1 MKKIFTLLAGTVI
14 VAAPVLADDSFV
26 APPYP
31 AAESWVAYVFDRN
44 YERVA
49 TQVIIPKSDM
59 PEFASPVELT
69 SIGVQ
74 VQPQES
80 VTNPYHARIWIA
92 QIDRDSFTARDASQ
106 LVPED
111 ELVLVWEGE
120 FLFEK
125 STETKDYVF
134 QFNNPF
140 PYDPTKNL
148 VVTVSNNGEDG
159 APTPWI
165 RGFNTVDADN
175 NRINR
180 MMYAKTWQTPDD
192 FTLYNCTEYKGIL
205 YTINYMPCFSF
216 TYQMAAVPDVLDMAA
231 VSMTVPSS
239 PVQAGE
245 EASFR
250 IQLKNEG
257 NVDVEEC
264 SVELLSLVEGQEP
277 TVLATKAVE
286 DYFAAG
292 MTGNVNMKYTFDKA
306 GEYNVAARV
315 VYTGD
320 SNADNNMTPSYAVTV
335 EQADVC
341 DFTVTSVTA
350 PEKMTEGQEAPFTV
364 GIKNVGTV
372 AAAYAVQIEDATSFE
387 IFGANNPGTLLEPGE
402 SADVNVNATIAA
414 PGTYNLVAQVISA
427 FDENEDNDFSTPFT
441 IEVEKQNGISEVAA
455 DFVAGA
461 AAVTVADLNGRV
473 VADSIDNLPSG
484 IYVVTVKSADGKVK
498 SAKFVVK

>member
-92 QIDRDSFTARDASQ
+92 QTDRDSFTARDASQ

-192 FTLYNCTEYKGIL
+192 FTLYNCKSDNKFVRAL
-205 YTINYMPCFSF
+205 CFW
-216 TYQMAAVPDVLDMAA
+216 LD
-231 VSMTVPSS
+231 
-239 PVQAGE
+239 E
-245 EASFR
+245 EEPKLKDYYSLLGADR
-250 IQLKNEG
+250 IRA
-257 NVDVEEC
+257 
-264 SVELLSLVEGQEP
+264 LS
-277 TVLATKAVE
+277 
-286 DYFAAG
+286 
-292 MTGNVNMKYTFDKA
+292 
-306 GEYNVAARV
+306 
-315 VYTGD
+315 
-320 SNADNNMTPSYAVTV
+320 
-335 EQADVC
+335 C
-341 DFTVTSVTA
+341 D
-350 PEKMTEGQEAPFTV
+350 EA
-364 GIKNVGTV
+364 
-372 AAAYAVQIEDATSFE
+372 
-387 IFGANNPGTLLEPGE
+387 
-402 SADVNVNATIAA
+402 
-414 PGTYNLVAQVISA
+414 NLRR
-427 FDENEDNDFSTPFT
+427 
-441 IEVEKQNGISEVAA
+441 EVAA
-455 DFVAGA
+455 I
-461 AAVTVADLNGRV
+461 NKEGRV
-473 VADSIDNLPSG
+473 EINLKKILKAGQRITKAQLKVLIQQQYNLLG
-484 IYVVTVKSADGKVK
+484 IKKTAKATDI
-498 SAKFVVK
+498 AKFGFDTKEVKIKEGGRYINGVELYERRKF